1 MKQDNSKQ
9 MEFGSIYILYYAES
23 EGRGEVEVY
32 YATEIVPTLHD
43 PYSAAVQNHKIDDRL
58 APAATLSNWRMCRDF

>member
-9 MEFGSIYILYYAES
+9 MEFDSIYILYYAKS

-32 YATEIVPTLHD
+32 NAMEIVPTLHD
-43 PYSAAVQNHKIDDRL
+43 PYSAASSK
-58 APAATLSNWRMCRDF
+58 P